1 MSAISNLVLTTETE
15 AVNTM
20 LRSVGE
26 APIADVTTTT
36 LLQAVNARAALRWV
50 SREVQARGWEF
61 NTEWDV
67 ELAVD
72 GDGKIPIGS
81 DVLRVDGS
89 HEDANKRYVRRG
101 SFLRNMTDHTF
112 IFTGNVKAKVITFLS
127 FEDLPEAARNYIT
140 IRAARQFAASDVAAE
155 DGAMGFKSSDEARA
169 LVLLEEAEG
178 DTGDHNV
185 LTGTYDR
192 FQIID
197 RAGAAGAGS
206 VVLNDFFWNS

>member
-1 MSAISNLVLTTETE
+1 MN
-15 AVNTM
+15 
-20 LRSVGE
+20 
-26 APIADVTTTT
+26 
-36 LLQAVNARAALRWV
+36 
-50 SREVQARGWEF
+50 
-61 NTEWDV
+61 
-67 ELAVD
+67 

-101 SFLRNMTDHTF
+101 NFLRNMTDHTF
-112 IFTGNVKAKVITFLS
+112 IFTDNVKATRDDVVQQLRAGGS
-127 FEDLPEAARNYIT
+127 VLAAEAARNYIT